1 MKKIAIENQEVI
13 NHLEALGYEANARKD
28 LLAYLVQTGVSLGD
42 PAFQAYHKEFEE
54 AFARYELAKSEFEK
68 QYVRPLAPD
77 GRTLSWNLDYASREL
92 TVQGVD

>member
-1 MKKIAIENQEVI
+1 MKKITIEDQGVI

-28 LLAYLVQTGVSLGD
+28 LLAYLVQTGTALSD

-54 AFARYELAKSEFEK
+54 VFARYELAKSEFEK